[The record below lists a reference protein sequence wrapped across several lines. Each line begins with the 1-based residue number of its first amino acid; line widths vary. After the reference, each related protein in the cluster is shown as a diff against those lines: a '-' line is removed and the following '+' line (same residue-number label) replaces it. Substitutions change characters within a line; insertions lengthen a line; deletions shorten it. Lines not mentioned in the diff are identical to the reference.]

1 MEKEEREEVWK
12 ERKFGRESLIHFPV
26 QWLYFCILLLLGEK
40 EGERRG
46 EKRGKKKK

>member
-12 ERKFGRESLIHFPV
+12 ERKFGTRGS
-26 QWLYFCILLLLGEK
+26 LLLGEK